1 MKYLFELSKEHE
13 TLPKAEI
20 LACLKSEN
28 IDYSILESNEDVLII
43 EIVSKEDKL
52 MKLSNRLSYT
62 FYIDEFFFSCQPI
75 IEQINSY
82 SLNSKLEREG
92 SIAIKYKNRSENI
105 NSQPIVRELADVY
118 TKDRDVIL
126 ENPDNEIRGLITDSK
141 VYVGLKTAEINRS
154 QFEERKIQH
163 RPFFSPISL
172 HPKLARALVNLSSIK
187 KDETLLDPFC
197 GTGGIL
203 LEAGLI
209 GAKIVGSDIEDKMI
223 AGCKKT
229 LDFYKIKNY
238 DLHCSDIGDIGQYI
252 DKVDAIVTDLPYGKS
267 TTTRGEKI
275 NDLYLRAFESMSRLL
290 KNGSKAVVGLSNKD
304 LVSIGQKY
312 FSLID
317 KHDFKVHRSLN
328 RNFAVFEK

>member
-1 MKYLFELSKEHE
+1 
-13 TLPKAEI
+13 
-20 LACLKSEN
+20 
-28 IDYSILESNEDVLII
+28 
-43 EIVSKEDKL
+43 
-52 MKLSNRLSYT
+52 
-62 FYIDEFFFSCQPI
+62 
-75 IEQINSY
+75 
-82 SLNSKLEREG
+82 
-92 SIAIKYKNRSENI
+92 
-105 NSQPIVRELADVY
+105 
-118 TKDRDVIL
+118 
-126 ENPDNEIRGLITDSK
+126 
-141 VYVGLKTAEINRS
+141 
-154 QFEERKIQH
+154 
-163 RPFFSPISL
+163 
-172 HPKLARALVNLSSIK
+172 
-187 KDETLLDPFC
+187 
-197 GTGGIL
+197 GIL